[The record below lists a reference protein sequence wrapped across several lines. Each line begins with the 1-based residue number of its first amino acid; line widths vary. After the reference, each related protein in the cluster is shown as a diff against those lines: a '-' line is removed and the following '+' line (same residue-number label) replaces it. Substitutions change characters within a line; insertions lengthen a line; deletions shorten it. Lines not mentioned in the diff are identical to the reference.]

1 MATLQQF
8 KDIKSSLSSDQQS
21 SIYEQFVN
29 DQDGAINKMISIA
42 KEQGITM
49 TSEEVLGYLREL
61 DEDDEFDDI
70 ELTAAVLSS
79 ISGGRT
85 RRKGCIC

>member
-1 MATLQQF
+1 MSTLQQF

-49 TSEEVLGYLREL
+49 TSEEVLGYLKEL
-61 DEDDEFDDI
+61 DDDDEFDDI
-70 ELTAAVLSS
+70 ELTAAALSS
-79 ISGGRT
+79 VAGGY
-85 RRKGCIC
+85 KQGSNGC

>member
-1 MATLQQF
+1 MATLEQF

-42 KEQGITM
+42 KEKGITM
-49 TSEEVLGYLREL
+49 TSDEVLGYLKEL
-61 DEDDEFDDI
+61 DDDDEFDDI
-70 ELTAAVLSS
+70 EPTAAALSS
-79 ISGGRT
+79 IAGGDRGGR
-85 RRKGCIC
+85 RGG

>member
-29 DQDGAINKMISIA
+29 DQDGAIKQMISIA
-42 KEQGITM
+42 TEQGITM
-49 TSEEVLGYLREL
+49 TSDEVLGYLKEL
-61 DEDDEFDDI
+61 DDDDEFDDI
-70 ELTAAVLSS
+70 ELTAAALSS
-79 ISGGRT
+79 IAGGYGGGRG
-85 RRKGCIC
+85 GC

>member
-42 KEQGITM
+42 NEQGITM
-49 TSEEVLGYLREL
+49 KSDEVLGYLKEL
-61 DEDDEFDDI
+61 DDDDEFDDI
-70 ELTAAVLSS
+70 ELTASVLSS
-79 ISGGRT
+79 ISGGGYG
-85 RRKGCIC
+85 RRGS

>member
-1 MATLQQF
+1 MGTLQQF

-42 KEQGITM
+42 ADKGVTL
-49 TSEEVLGYLREL
+49 TSDEVQSFISQL
-61 DEDDEFDDI
+61 DEDDELDDI
-70 ELTAAVLSS
+70 ELTASVLSS
-79 ISGGRT
+79 ISGGKAT
-85 RRKGCIC
+85 GM

>member
-29 DQDGAINKMISIA
+29 DQDGAIQQMISIA
-42 KEQGITM
+42 TDQGITM
-49 TSEEVLGYLREL
+49 TSDEVLGYLKEL
-61 DEDDEFDDI
+61 DDDDEFDDI
-70 ELTAAVLSS
+70 ELTASVLSS
-79 ISGGRT
+79 ISGGWYGKRG
-85 RRKGCIC
+85 GC

>member
-42 KEQGITM
+42 TEQGITM
-49 TSEEVLGYLREL
+49 TSEEVLGYLKEL
-61 DEDDEFDDI
+61 DDDDEFDDI
-70 ELTAAVLSS
+70 ELTAAALSS
-79 ISGGRT
+79 IAGGGQKR
-85 RRKGCIC
+85 GFFS

>member
-8 KDIKSSLSSDQQS
+8 KDIRSSLSSDQQS
-21 SIYEQFVN
+21 SLYEQFIN

-49 TSEEVLGYLREL
+49 TSDEVLGYLKEL
-61 DEDDEFDDI
+61 DNDDEFDDI
-70 ELTAAVLSS
+70 ELTAATLSS
-79 ISGGRT
+79 ISGGR
-85 RRKGCIC
+85 RSDQGC

>member
-29 DQDGAINKMISIA
+29 DQDGAIKQMISIE
-42 KEQGITM
+42 KE
-49 TSEEVLGYLREL
+49 
-61 DEDDEFDDI
+61 
-70 ELTAAVLSS
+70 
-79 ISGGRT
+79 
-85 RRKGCIC
+85 